1 MPSKHAPDYRSA
13 QASFSFPRPRTE
25 VLRHGRC
32 DPFHN
37 FRREAQTPV
46 RPVLAMMVLI
56 VAGVALSLLA

>member
-1 MPSKHAPDYRSA
+1 MPPTIALRKS
-13 QASFSFPRPRTE
+13 SFSFPRPRTKL
-25 VLRHGRC
+25 LRHGRC

-46 RPVLAMMVLI
+46 RPVLAMTVLI